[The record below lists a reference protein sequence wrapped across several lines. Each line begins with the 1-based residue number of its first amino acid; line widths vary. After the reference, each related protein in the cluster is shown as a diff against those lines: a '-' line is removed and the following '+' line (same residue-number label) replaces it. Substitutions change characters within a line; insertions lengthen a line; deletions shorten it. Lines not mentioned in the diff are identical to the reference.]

1 MFEKL
6 KEYWL
11 YIVLWLIAL
20 WALAYA
26 FLSTSNAQKGWEVVS
41 KIQDKLVTAIAKNQ
55 KVKDKTTI
63 VDHISDLDWLTIG
76 SYKLS
81 KSPVTMLNVNW
92 DDIVTWWELKDKK
105 HDNSTEADIT
115 IPTAANTTWAWK
127 LQLIMMTNKAIST
140 TEKGSIDLESKKA
153 WTILSGTD
161 NFKNMNEQ
169 LRWFLATGYVWFG
182 TFADETSAK
191 EFRDSYF
198 STWMIVKKWN
208 EAVVMIEIA
217 R

>member
-63 VDHISDLDWLTIG
+63 VDHLWDLKWLIIG
-76 SYKLS
+76 SYKLDVE
-81 KSPVTMLNVNW
+81 KVKMLNTNW
-92 DDIVTWWELKDKK
+92 DDVVTSWTTTLDL
-105 HDNSTEADIT
+105 
-115 IPTAANTTWAWK
+115 PTAADTTESWK
-127 LQLIMMTNKAIST
+127 LQLVMMTNKTIAPVPEWSYDIIT
-140 TEKGSIDLESKKA
+140 KKA
-153 WTILSGTD
+153 WAEIAGTD
-161 NFKNMNEQ
+161 WFKNLNEQ
-169 LRWFLATGYVWFG
+169 LRWYLATGYVWFG
-182 TFADETSAK
+182 TFKDETSAK

-198 STWMIVKKWN
+198 STWMIVSKSATWS
-208 EAVVMIEIA
+208 VVMIEIA

>member
-63 VDHISDLDWLTIG
+63 VDHINDLDWLTIG

-81 KSPVTMLNVNW
+81 KSPVTVYNVNW
-92 DDIVTWWELKDKK
+92 DEVVTWWAFKW
-105 HDNSTEADIT
+105 TET
-115 IPTAANTTWAWK
+115 LPTTTAWT
-127 LQLIMMTNKAIST
+127 LQLVMMPNAKIQWTANVEKLELTKGQVNGAAIN
-140 TEKGSIDLESKKA
+140 
-153 WTILSGTD
+153 TD
-161 NFKNMNEQ
+161 VNEQ

-182 TFADETSAK
+182 TFDSDTTAK
-191 EFRDSYF
+191 DFRDSYF
-198 STWMIVKKWN
+198 STWMLVKDSAGKY
-208 EAVVMIEIA
+208 AVMIEIA

>member
-26 FLSTSNAQKGWEVVS
+26 FLSTSNAQKWWEVVS

-63 VDHISDLDWLTIG
+63 VDHIWDLDWLTIG
-76 SYKLS
+76 SYKLDAT
-81 KSPVTMLNVNW
+81 KVKMLNTNW
-92 DDIVTWWELKDKK
+92 DDVVTSWTTDLDLPTSA
-105 HDNSTEADIT
+105 STTED
-115 IPTAANTTWAWK
+115 WK
-127 LQLIMMTNKAIST
+127 LQLVMMTNKTIAPVPEWSYDIIT
-140 TEKGSIDLESKKA
+140 KKA
-153 WTILSGTD
+153 WEEIAGTD
-161 NFKNMNEQ
+161 WFKNLNEQ
-169 LRWFLATGYVWFG
+169 LRWYLATGYVWFG
-182 TFADETSAK
+182 TFKEVKDAK

-198 STWMIVKKWN
+198 STWMIVSKWT

>member
-63 VDHISDLDWLTIG
+63 VDHLWDLNWLTIG
-76 SYKLS
+76 SYKLNTEE
-81 KSPVTMLNVNW
+81 VLFLNEKW
-92 DDIVTWWELKDKK
+92 DDAVTSWTVTWNATTTAWELKLVMMPNEKIASVSEATLTLKTKEASATKK
-105 HDNSTEADIT
+105 ANGTEAE
-115 IPTAANTTWAWK
+115 
-127 LQLIMMTNKAIST
+127 QKA
-140 TEKGSIDLESKKA
+140 
-153 WTILSGTD
+153 
-161 NFKNMNEQ
+161 FKELNEQ
-169 LRWFLATGYVWFG
+169 ARWFLATGYVWFWN
-182 TFADETSAK
+182 FANETDAK

-198 STWMIVKKWN
+198 STWIVTCKDIAATWN
-208 EAVVMIEIA
+208 TNCTVFIEIA

>member
-63 VDHISDLDWLTIG
+63 VDHINDLDWLTIG

-81 KSPVTMLNVNW
+81 KSPVTVYNVNW
-92 DDIVTWWELKDKK
+92 DEVVTWWAFKW
-105 HDNSTEADIT
+105 TET
-115 IPTAANTTWAWK
+115 LPTTTAWT
-127 LQLIMMTNKAIST
+127 LQLVMMPNSKIQWTANVEKLELTKGQVNGAAIN
-140 TEKGSIDLESKKA
+140 
-153 WTILSGTD
+153 TD
-161 NFKNMNEQ
+161 VNEQ

-182 TFADETSAK
+182 TFDSDTTAK
-191 EFRDSYF
+191 DFRDSYF
-198 STWMIVKKWN
+198 STWMLVKDSAGKY
-208 EAVVMIEIA
+208 AVMIEIA

>member
-63 VDHISDLDWLTIG
+63 VDHLWDLDWLTIG

-81 KSPVTMLNVNW
+81 KSPVTVYNVNW
-92 DDIVTWWELKDKK
+92 DEVVTWWAFKW
-105 HDNSTEADIT
+105 TET
-115 IPTAANTTWAWK
+115 LPTTTAWT
-127 LQLIMMTNKAIST
+127 LQLVMMPNAKIQWTANVEKLELTKGQVNGAAIN
-140 TEKGSIDLESKKA
+140 
-153 WTILSGTD
+153 TD
-161 NFKNMNEQ
+161 VNEQ

-182 TFADETSAK
+182 TFDSDTTAK
-191 EFRDSYF
+191 DFRDSYF
-198 STWMIVKKWN
+198 STWMLVKDSAGKY
-208 EAVVMIEIA
+208 AVMIEIA

>member
-1 MFEKL
+1 M
-6 KEYWL
+6 

-63 VDHISDLDWLTIG
+63 VDHINDLDWLTIG

-81 KSPVTMLNVNW
+81 KSPVTVYNVNW
-92 DDIVTWWELKDKK
+92 DEVVTWWAFKW
-105 HDNSTEADIT
+105 TET
-115 IPTAANTTWAWK
+115 LPTTTAWT
-127 LQLIMMTNKAIST
+127 LQLVMMPNAKIQWTANADKLSLTKGQVDGAAIN
-140 TEKGSIDLESKKA
+140 
-153 WTILSGTD
+153 TD
-161 NFKNMNEQ
+161 VNEQ

-182 TFADETSAK
+182 TFDSDTTAK
-191 EFRDSYF
+191 DFRDSYF
-198 STWMIVKKWN
+198 STWMLVKDSAGKY
-208 EAVVMIEIA
+208 AVMIEIA